1 MQDRLLPKRGSILD
15 MNRLRALLRLL
26 MATCVVAWLWA
37 RLELASRR
45 SGAPLG
51 EITRRAHRSAAR
63 VNRSVGLEVE
73 VSGFVPPGVAL
84 LVANHRS
91 YTDILAL
98 LACVECTFLAKV
110 EMSRWPLF
118 GALARRLQTVFVDR
132 SCKESRRAARRRL
145 AEFLERGRRVVV
157 FPEGTTTRGPAC
169 LPFQPG
175 MFYTAAECGVPIVP
189 VALHYE
195 HPEDAWVGDDPLLRH
210 FFERFARRL
219 MHLRVSFGPA
229 LWHPDAAALQCQ
241 AEAWIAEAVER
252 SERSF
257 RGWEAANKKGGI
269 LPEPARRSPTR

>member
-1 MQDRLLPKRGSILD
+1 

-26 MATCVVAWLWA
+26 MGTGVLAWLWV
-37 RLELASRR
+37 RLELASRGR
-45 SGAPLG
+45 GVSLD
-51 EITRRAHRSAAR
+51 ETTRRAQRTAR
-63 VNRSVGLEVE
+63 RVSRSVGLDVQ
-73 VSGFVPPGVAL
+73 VSGLPPAGTAL

-132 SCKESRRAARRRL
+132 SCKDSRRAARRRL
-145 AEFLERGRRVVV
+145 AELLERGHRVAV
-157 FPEGTTTRGPAC
+157 FPEGTTTRGPGC

-175 MFYTAAECGVPIVP
+175 MFYTAAACGVPIVP

-195 HPEDAWVGDDPLLRH
+195 HPEDAWVDDDTLLRH
-210 FFERFARRL
+210 FFERFARRS
-219 MHLRVSFGPA
+219 MRLRVVFGPTLA
-229 LWHPDAAALQCQ
+229 HPDGAALQYQ

-257 RGWEAANKKGGI
+257 RGWEVAKRRRGIRGRSKFLPGGAA
-269 LPEPARRSPTR
+269 LPTGSSASGR